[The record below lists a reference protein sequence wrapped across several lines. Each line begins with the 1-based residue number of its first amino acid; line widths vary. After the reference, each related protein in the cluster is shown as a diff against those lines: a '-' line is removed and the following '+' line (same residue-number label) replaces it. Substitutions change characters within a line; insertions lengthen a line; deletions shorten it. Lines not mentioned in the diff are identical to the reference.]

1 MRPIQACKQ
10 GVKSGRLRALTPH
23 GDDPTLFCSRGALLP
38 RKPESERAMASNG
51 SQLRVSG
58 KNLDIGEALRDQ
70 ARERVG
76 ATIGKYFTGGYSG
89 HVLVEREGA
98 GFRTD
103 CVIHL
108 DSGGI
113 MRVSGA
119 SANAYAS
126 LDQAIERMTKQLR
139 RDKRRRD
146 DRPAGQADSTAAVPP
161 AAEDD
166 EPETALD
173 AASRP
178 IIAERIGLLP
188 KIAIET
194 AIAKMEAE
202 ERDNLVFRN
211 AGTGRVNVIHK
222 RPDGAIG
229 WIDLDPADPR

>member
-1 MRPIQACKQ
+1 MTFRRKQSEGAMQA
-10 GVKSGRLRALTPH
+10 
-23 GDDPTLFCSRGALLP
+23 
-38 RKPESERAMASNG
+38 NG

-58 KNLDIGEALRDQ
+58 KNLDIGDALRDQ

-76 ATIGKYFTGGYSG
+76 ATIVKYFGGGYSG
-89 HVLVEREGA
+89 HVMVEKEGA

-119 SANAYAS
+119 AASAYAS
-126 LDQAIERMTKQLR
+126 LDQAIERITKQLR

-146 DRPAGQADSTAAVPP
+146 DRPSGAPDAAASLGPLQD
-161 AAEDD
+161 DD
-166 EPETALD
+166 EPESALD

-178 IIAERIGLLP
+178 ILAERIGLLP
-188 KIAIET
+188 RIAIET

-229 WIDLDPADPR
+229 WLDLDPADPR